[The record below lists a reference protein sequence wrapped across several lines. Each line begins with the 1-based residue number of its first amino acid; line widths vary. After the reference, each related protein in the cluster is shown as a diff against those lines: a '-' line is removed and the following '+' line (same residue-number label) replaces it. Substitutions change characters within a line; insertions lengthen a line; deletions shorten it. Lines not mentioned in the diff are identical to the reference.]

1 MSCNKIDKYIIELD
15 DAIVNIMNDY
25 KYISIYIPEL
35 IKNGI
40 ISNGTLLDLDISI
53 DNLKQKID
61 SIIYVCGQ
69 SHFIDTTDHTNTN
82 TNANTNTNTNTNAP
96 DTSYTNNDTSDDTN
110 DDTTDDTKDD
120 TNDDTTNTNNDI
132 YVKIY
137 DKLFN
142 KQNTKDI
149 IKLPIFFL
157 YLMLMDNNSI
167 LNSKTFYQELDTN
180 DKYIEKNIE
189 NKQNQQTLDIELD

>member
-69 SHFIDTTDHTNTN
+69 SSFINTTDNTN
-82 TNANTNTNTNTNAP
+82 TTNTI
-96 DTSYTNNDTSDDTN
+96 DTSDDTTDTSNIN
-110 DDTTDDTKDD
+110 DDISNDTTDDTTD
-120 TNDDTTNTNNDI
+120 NTTNTNNDI

-180 DKYIEKNIE
+180 DKYIEKDIPI
-189 NKQNQQTLDIELD
+189 KQHLDIELD

>member
-69 SHFIDTTDHTNTN
+69 SSFINTTD
-82 TNANTNTNTNTNAP
+82 NTNTNTNTNTP
-96 DTSYTNNDTSDDTN
+96 DTSNTSDDTSDDTN
-110 DDTTDDTKDD
+110 DDTTDTT
-120 TNDDTTNTNNDI
+120 TNTTNTNNDI

-189 NKQNQQTLDIELD
+189 NQQNQQTLDIELD